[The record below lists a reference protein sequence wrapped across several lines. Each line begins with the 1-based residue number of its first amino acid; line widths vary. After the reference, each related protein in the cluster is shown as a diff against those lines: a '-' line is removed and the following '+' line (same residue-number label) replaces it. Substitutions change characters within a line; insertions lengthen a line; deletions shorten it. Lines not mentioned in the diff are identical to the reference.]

1 MAATLWID
9 IEDLLWYTRVHVRPS
24 GIQRVVFEIAKAVHA
39 RYGDTGAVRFVRHNA
54 LRGTFATVEWSELSS
69 RFERLTGLPP
79 AEDSNAVESAPRAAA
94 LRRMV
99 RGALERLPETP
110 RFHLY
115 SVLLAQERAFRA
127 WGAMFGDLGRGVVR
141 GSRRLPGRRDRAAP
155 DPAETDEAATSF
167 ASLVEPGDILLTMGA
182 FWSHPGYAA
191 MLESQCGRLGLR
203 YALLVYDIIA
213 IRRPEWC
220 DPGFVHVFQSFIDRM
235 LPLCDTVLAI
245 SRATAEDVSAYAHE
259 RGIALSGPVVPIPMG
274 SGFGS
279 MLTAAGTA
287 PVARTNRLP
296 PPGSYALFVSTIEAR
311 KNHLLMFRVWRRLL
325 EELPPERVPAM
336 VFAGRVGW
344 LVDDLMRQI
353 ANSNGLDGKL
363 FVVEHPSDSELT
375 ALYQGCRFTV
385 FPSLYE
391 GWGLPVTESLAFG
404 KPCLIAD
411 RTSLPEAGGT
421 LARRFDPDNLH
432 DAFEAIRDVILDPH
446 GLARW
451 EDQVRREFR
460 PVPWT
465 ASAEALLA
473 ALGYAVTAPEAEASA
488 RPEMALAETGGMS

>member
-39 RYGDTGAVRFVRHNA
+39 RYGATGAVRFVRHNA
-54 LRGTFATVEWSELSS
+54 MRGTFSTVEWSELAN
-69 RFERLTGLPP
+69 RFERLT
-79 AEDSNAVESAPRAAA
+79 ESAPDEGPAPVETAPRRPAI
-94 LRRMV
+94 RRMV

-127 WGAMFGDLGRGVVR
+127 WGAMFRDLGLGAVR
-141 GSRRLPGRRDRAAP
+141 GARRLSGRHDRASSGAT
-155 DPAETDEAATSF
+155 ETDESF
-167 ASLVEPGDILLTMGA
+167 AALVEPGDILLTMGA

-191 MLESQCGRLGLR
+191 MLESQCKRLGLR

-220 DPGFVHVFQSFIDRM
+220 DPSFVQMFQSFIDRM
-235 LPLCDTVLAI
+235 LPMCDIVLAI

-259 RGIALSGPVVPIPMG
+259 RDIPLSGPVVPIPMG
-274 SGFGS
+274 SGFGG
-279 MLTAAGTA
+279 MLTESSTA
-287 PVARTNRLP
+287 PSTRSSRLP

-325 EELPPERVPAM
+325 EELPRDRVPTM

-344 LVDDLMRQI
+344 LVEDLMKQI

-363 FVVEHPSDSELT
+363 IVVEHPSDAELT

-460 PVPWT
+460 PVPWL

-473 ALGYAVTAPEAEASA
+473 ALGYAVTAPVADTGA
-488 RPEMALAETGGMS
+488 RPEMALAETGRMS